1 MHGSQIMGTFAP
13 TKDISV
19 NMEYSKTIYH
29 VAEMDCPSE
38 ERLIRMKLQDFGND
52 ITALDFDLKGRMLTV
67 IHNAERLSEI
77 TSALES
83 LDLGASL
90 KDSGIS
96 DTNASDESNDSQQR
110 SILVKVLIVNA
121 LFFIFEMTTGIISR
135 SMGLVA
141 DSLDMLA
148 DASVYGLSLLAVGA
162 TVVRK
167 KRVALWSGLVQ
178 MVLAVSGIVEVVR
191 RFLLPEFTPV
201 FSIMIWMSALA
212 LIANAYCLWL
222 LEQSRSKDAHIQA
235 SVIFSAN
242 DVIINLGVIISGL
255 AVWYFESRLPD
266 LIVGAIVFLIV
277 IRGAIRILKLSR

>member
-1 MHGSQIMGTFAP
+1 MRTFAP

-29 VAEMDCPSE
+29 VAEMDCSSE

-77 TSALES
+77 TLALES

>member
-1 MHGSQIMGTFAP
+1 
-13 TKDISV
+13 
-19 NMEYSKTIYH
+19 MEYSKTIYH

-212 LIANAYCLWL
+212 LIANTYCLWL